1 MGSLLDYPVE
11 IQGQGTLLNSGFK
24 LESDMFQEGR
34 NAGLEVLIRL
44 PVKGKLAERR
54 IAHGR
59 NNIDAPV
66 IVIEIKAV
74 HLLPVILPH
83 NALIREHLF
92 DELRKLEPDGDG
104 FTDREV
110 AVSTLGAG
118 IHDDAL
124 ILLTELGVKR
134 ALKINGSRA
143 GKVVEHNSILAVS
156 HILTTLILLVSAL
169 F

>member
-34 NAGLEVLIRL
+34 NAGLEVFIRFH
-44 PVKGKLAERR
+44 VKGKLAEKR
-54 IAHGR
+54 IAHRR

-83 NALIREHLF
+83 NPLIGKHLS
-92 DELRKLEPDGDG
+92 DELRKLEPESDGLADG
-104 FTDREV
+104 KVTI
-110 AVSTLGAG
+110 AAITAG

-124 ILLTELGVKR
+124 ILLTEFSIECFLEINRVRTGEAVK
-134 ALKINGSRA
+134 
-143 GKVVEHNSILAVS
+143 HNPIFSIS
-156 HILTTLILLVSAL
+156 HCNIYYRL
-169 F
+169 